1 VTATP
6 TISLIDPQL
15 DEQWNAYVAC
25 RVRNLYTPYGLP
37 ASCADSDLD
46 RPRSRPDILHRAATL
61 DGRVVGVGRLD
72 LQPERAKGPSAQLR
86 FFAVDADTRGTG
98 VGRALLAELERLA
111 RDYRVR
117 YLWMEARQEALGF
130 YERCGYSDIGL
141 GPTKWGVIPHRL
153 LEKDL
158 G

>member
-1 VTATP
+1 MTTTP
-6 TISLIDPQL
+6 AISLIDPQRH
-15 DEQWNAYVAC
+15 DQWAEYVAC

-46 RPRSRPDILHRAATL
+46 HPRSRTDIVHRAATI
-61 DGRVVGVGRLD
+61 DGRIVGVGRLD
-72 LQPERAKGPSAQLR
+72 IQPERAKGPSAQLR
-86 FFAVDADTRGTG
+86 YFAVDAETRGTG
-98 VGRALLAELERLA
+98 VGRALLTDLERIA
-111 RDYRVR
+111 RDRGVR

-130 YERCGYSDIGL
+130 YERAGYSDIGP
-141 GPTKWGVIPHRL
+141 GPTKWGVIPHRI